1 MARGSVTIELVPISS
16 AVTALAAMTHISS
29 MAPVA
34 SVESATF
41 VNSSLNDSAPMICM
55 MSQSTQNATPSRASS
70 PKVAPP
76 KDNAPAKF
84 GAKGSWRWEVEG
96 SWMNDFDSDNQLQGA
111 WYASWFLIEN
121 FSFDFGPEVAWFSQ
135 GGGNT
140 WGAGPAFMFRWHFLA
155 RETWSIY
162 ADAGVGMMFTGSN
175 VPSAGSSV
183 NFTPRIGVGA
193 SFEVASNARIL
204 TGIRWAHISNAN
216 VDDNNDGRNS
226 IQLYAGLSL
235 PF

>member
-1 MARGSVTIELVPISS
+1 
-16 AVTALAAMTHISS
+16 MTNMSS
-29 MAPVA
+29 MDPVA
-34 SVESATF
+34 PIESATF
-41 VNSSLNDSAPMICM
+41 TNSLLSDSAPMMCM
-55 MSQSTQNATPSRASS
+55 ISQSTQNAIMPTPSSAKS
-70 PKVAPP
+70 APT

-84 GAKGSWRWEVEG
+84 GAKGSWRWELEG

-111 WYASWFLIEN
+111 WYASWFLIDN

-155 RETWSIY
+155 RDTWSIY
-162 ADAGVGMMFTGSN
+162 ADAGVGLMFSGAN
-175 VPSAGSSV
+175 VPSSGSSV

-193 SFEVASNARIL
+193 SFEVAQNARIL

-216 VDDNNDGRNS
+216 VADNNDGRNS
-226 IQLYAGLSL
+226 IQLYAGISL